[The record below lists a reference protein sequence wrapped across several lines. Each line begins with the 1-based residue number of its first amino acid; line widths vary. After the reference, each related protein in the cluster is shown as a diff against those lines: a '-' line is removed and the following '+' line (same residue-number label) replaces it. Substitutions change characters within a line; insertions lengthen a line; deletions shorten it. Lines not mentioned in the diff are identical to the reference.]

1 MRISDWSSDVCSSE
15 SPAQDLQYRDRR
27 GDGIDERSD
36 ARRRRDAAGPCVAA
50 GSLGE
55 RGADDAA
62 DRAAY
67 CAHALAEIGRAS
79 CRERGCQY
87 VEIPVVD
94 VSLKQKRTTTQI
106 QRHRT

>member
-1 MRISDWSSDVCSSE
+1 MFFFFFFKQKTAYELRISDWSSDVFS
-15 SPAQDLQYRDRR
+15 ADLLQYRDRR

-55 RGADDAA
+55 RGADAAA

-67 CAHALAEIGRAS
+67 CAHALADPAWQRRRA
-79 CRERGCQY
+79 RAALAAG
-87 VEIPVVD
+87 
-94 VSLKQKRTTTQI
+94 
-106 QRHRT
+106 